1 MPDSCTH
8 AVAKASKAACSY
20 TAKVDMIFMGC
31 KTLVTVIFGTYKYT
45 EYSNNG
51 QGMEKSS

>member
-1 MPDSCTH
+1 MHTQWE

-20 TAKVDMIFMGC
+20 TAKVDMVFMGC

-51 QGMEKSS
+51 QRMGKSS